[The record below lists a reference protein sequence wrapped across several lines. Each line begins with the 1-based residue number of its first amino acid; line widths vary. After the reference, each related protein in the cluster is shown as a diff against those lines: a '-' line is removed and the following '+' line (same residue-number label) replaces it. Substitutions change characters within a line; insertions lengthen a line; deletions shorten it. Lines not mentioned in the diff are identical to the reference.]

1 MRAAPAIP
9 SRSGPLVPEAGTG
22 APACRPLAK
31 TGDYRRR
38 RWLGWL
44 GRAASYLILTTL
56 AVIFLLPLYWMVT
69 GSFKYQTVTMAVPP
83 ELFPSQ
89 PTLVNWLSL
98 FTGPWPSWRWLLNS
112 VIISSLTVVLVVIIA
127 AMTGYGFGK
136 KRFPGSKTLFF
147 VLLSTMFLPNQVMLI
162 PLFLLVRGL
171 HLTDSLPGT
180 YLAMALPMIS
190 SPFGVFLVKQFAS
203 TIPDELIDAAKMDG
217 ASEWQIFTRVAVPLL
232 APALAALAI
241 FTFNLAWNYFMWHL
255 LMAGDKFMYT
265 IPVGV
270 SYIAVTPAY
279 GKTLLN
285 IGLMMA
291 GGAFGA
297 FFMVVFFVA
306 FQQYFVKG
314 ITFGAIKG

>member
-1 MRAAPAIP
+1 
-9 SRSGPLVPEAGTG
+9 
-22 APACRPLAK
+22 
-31 TGDYRRR
+31 
-38 RWLGWL
+38 
-44 GRAASYLILTTL
+44 
-56 AVIFLLPLYWMVT
+56 MVT
-69 GSFKYQTVTMAVPP
+69 GSFKYQTITMAVPP
-83 ELFPSQ
+83 EFFPSQ
-89 PTLVNWLSL
+89 PTLVNWLGL
-98 FTGPWPSWRWLLNS
+98 FTGLWPSWRWLLNS
-112 VIISSLTVVLVVIIA
+112 VIVSLLTVILVVAIA

-136 KRFPGSKTLFF
+136 KRFPGSRVLFF
-147 VLLSTMFLPNQVMLI
+147 ILLSTMFLPNQVMLI

-171 HLTDSLPGT
+171 HLTDSVPGT

-203 TIPDELIDAAKMDG
+203 TIPDELIDAAKIDG
-217 ASEWQIFTRVAVPLL
+217 ASEWQIFARVAVPLL

-241 FTFNLAWNYFMWHL
+241 FTFNQAWNYFMWHL
-255 LMAGDKFMYT
+255 LVANDKYMYT

-270 SYIAVTPAY
+270 SYIATTSAAG
-279 GKTLLN
+279 GKAIVN

-297 FFMVVFFVA
+297 LFMIAFFIA